1 MANEVIAT
9 SEENKVTQDLLLD
22 YLKTMNNGLNERQT
36 KQFLAV
42 AGTYGLNPWKREVYA
57 VTFKTKNGVEMSIVT
72 GYETYIKRAEAN
84 PNYDGYD
91 IEFKGGFERKNITKQ
106 GDYGPYTVSELVPN
120 GDVSCICTVYR
131 KDRSHPIRE
140 EVFFDEYDQKNS
152 MWKSKPRTMLK
163 KVAIVSAFRK
173 AFPFDFGGMPYTNDE
188 LPEHMT
194 GADKLEQQGF
204 TEVPQDAQPQA
215 SAPQPQLPK
224 AAKKEI
230 DEETKQFME
239 GMKGLW
245 SSSPEIYKSTMDE
258 FGFKSANNVPPERRG
273 EVFNTIVAN
282 ISKAAQQQPK
292 SAPTAKE
299 QNLLWPENETI
310 NGEESN
316 G

>member
-1 MANEVIAT
+1 MANENATT

-22 YLKTMNNGLNERQT
+22 YLKTMNKGLSEQQT

-42 AGTYGLNPWKREVYA
+42 AGAFGLNPWKREVYA

-72 GYETYIKRAEAN
+72 GYETYIKRAEMN

-140 EVFFDEYDQKNS
+140 EVFFDEYDQNNS
-152 MWKSKPRTMLK
+152 MWKTKPRTMLK

-173 AFPFDFGGMPYTNDE
+173 AFPFDFGGMPYTTDE

-194 GADKLEQQGF
+194 GADKLEQQGY
-204 TEVPQDAQPQA
+204 TEVPQDVARTQA
-215 SAPQPQLPK
+215 PAKPK

-230 DEETKQFME
+230 DEDTRQFMD

-245 SSSPEIYKSTMDE
+245 TQAPEIYKSTMDE

-282 ISKAAQQQPK
+282 ISKAAQHQ
-292 SAPTAKE
+292 SAPTAME
-299 QNLLWPENETI
+299 QAERPDDTQERDF
-310 NGEESN
+310 
-316 G
+316 

>member
-1 MANEVIAT
+1 MANEIAT
-9 SEENKVTQDLLLD
+9 TNEENKVTQDLLLD
-22 YLKTMNNGLNERQT
+22 YLKTMNKGLSEQQT

-42 AGTYGLNPWKREVYA
+42 AGAFGLNPWKREVYA

-72 GYETYIKRAEAN
+72 GYETYIKRAEMN

-152 MWKSKPRTMLK
+152 MWKTKPRTMLK

-188 LPEHMT
+188 LPDHMT

-204 TEVPQDAQPQA
+204 TEIPQDAQPQA
-215 SAPQPQLPK
+215 PAKPQ
-224 AAKKEI
+224 KKEI
-230 DEETKQFME
+230 DEDTKQFMD

-245 SSSPEIYKSTMDE
+245 TQAPEIYKSTMDE

-282 ISKAAQQQPK
+282 ISKAQQHQTE
-292 SAPTAKE
+292 PTADE
-299 QNLLWPENETI
+299 QTD
-310 NGEESN
+310 NGEVDNSLF
-316 G
+316 

>member
-1 MANEVIAT
+1 MTNEIATT

-22 YLKTMNNGLNERQT
+22 YLKTMNKGLSEQQT

-42 AGTYGLNPWKREVYA
+42 AGAFGLNPWKREVYA

-72 GYETYIKRAEAN
+72 GYETYIKRAEMN

-152 MWKSKPRTMLK
+152 MWKTKPRTMLK

-188 LPEHMT
+188 LPDHMT
-194 GADKLEQQGF
+194 GADKLEQQGY
-204 TEVPQDAQPQA
+204 TEIPQDAQTQA
-215 SAPQPQLPK
+215 PAKPK
-224 AAKKEI
+224 AAKKVI
-230 DEETKQFME
+230 DEETKKFLEGME
-239 GMKGLW
+239 GLYTQ
-245 SSSPEIYKSTMDE
+245 SQEIYKKTMEE
-258 FGFKSANNVPPERRG
+258 FGFNKAMSIPVERRG

-282 ISKAAQQQPK
+282 ISKAQQHQ
-292 SAPTAKE
+292 SAPTAME
-299 QNLLWPENETI
+299 QAERPDETQ
-310 NGEESN
+310 ERDF
-316 G
+316 